1 MTNDSPIYIN
11 QKLNHPPNILK
22 QLPESIVKRISETS
36 SSEEIFNKSIK
47 IYSKAVKDSGFTDE
61 LKYLPNKVQQ
71 VGNNKGRKHKA

>member
-1 MTNDSPIYIN
+1 M
-11 QKLNHPPNILK
+11 
-22 QLPESIVKRISETS
+22 SETW